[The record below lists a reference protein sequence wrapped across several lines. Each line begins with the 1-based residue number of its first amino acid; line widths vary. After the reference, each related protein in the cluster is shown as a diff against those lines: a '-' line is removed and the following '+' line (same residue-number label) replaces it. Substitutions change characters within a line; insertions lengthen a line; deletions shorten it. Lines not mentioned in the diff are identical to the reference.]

1 MKSSLWT
8 REQILAQQAADRAY
22 TRDWGRAMAAY
33 GSSDLREVIDTYNAA
48 MATAVARWER
58 ASAAAVKP

>member
-8 REQILAQQAADRAY
+8 REQLAAQQAADRAY

-33 GSSDLREVIDTYNAA
+33 ASDDLREVMDAYNAA
-48 MATAVARWER
+48 MATATARWNR
-58 ASAAAVKP
+58 AVKAALKP

>member
-8 REQILAQQAADRAY
+8 REQVLDQQAADRAY

-33 GSSDLREVIDTYNAA
+33 SNSDLREVMDAYNAA
-48 MATAVARWER
+48 METATARWKR
-58 ASAAAVKP
+58 AIKAALRP